1 MIFCLL
7 LTYLKDC
14 IYTSNAIL
22 INSSSCVRTLDSW
35 DIIML
40 DSEAAD
46 NAESKAS
53 EVEQLRVTVSRYE
66 EEHKLM
72 TDEIAQLKEM
82 LKREVSQAE
91 VEKKA
96 NLAVI
101 SDYKLIR
108 QRLENQLKVVK
119 AELQALKVR
128 FYICFQFLHFKWI
141 CSRKKYQLA
150 KVATHSFQKSP
161 IKATVKNLK
170 RN

>member
-1 MIFCLL
+1 
-7 LTYLKDC
+7 
-14 IYTSNAIL
+14 
-22 INSSSCVRTLDSW
+22 
-35 DIIML
+35 ML

-108 QRLENQLKVVK
+108 QRLENQLKTAR

-128 FYICFQFLHFKWI
+128 I
-141 CSRKKYQLA
+141 
-150 KVATHSFQKSP
+150 
-161 IKATVKNLK
+161 
-170 RN
+170 